1 MAEITMRSV
10 PSIRIQ
16 KSNEAPVNPKGD
28 YVLYWV
34 IAFRRPRWNFSL
46 QRAVARA
53 AELKKPLLV
62 FEALRSGYPWASDRL
77 HRFILDGMADN
88 ALHFKKSP
96 VLYYPYVEPGHDEGK
111 GLLAALAKK
120 ACVVIT
126 DDYPAFFIPRMVKAA
141 SNKLPV
147 LVEAVDSNGLLPLRA
162 ADKIYP
168 TAYAFRRS
176 LQKTLPEYLSD
187 KPKQNPLKG
196 FQIPRLDGLPK
207 EIAKQWPPA
216 SSALLQGDPEAL
228 AAISMDH
235 RVDVVERRG
244 GPAAAHQVMNG
255 FVENRL
261 PQYPENRNHPDEE
274 GASGLSPYLHFGH
287 ISVHEVFHHIAEK
300 EVWSLEHLSQ
310 KATGG
315 RSGWWGMG
323 EAAED
328 FLDEL
333 ITWREL
339 GYNMTWQSDAYDR
352 YESLPDWALKTLADH
367 EKDKRPYVYTL
378 DQLENAQTHD
388 DLWNASQTQLLRE
401 GRIHNYLRMLWG
413 KKILE
418 WTATPREA
426 LDVMIELNNKY
437 ALDGRDPNSYSG
449 IMWVLGR
456 YDRPWGPERRVFGK
470 IRYMSSKNTVRKLR
484 VGEYLEKYKPR
495 EDWSNGVLE

>member
-1 MAEITMRSV
+1 MRSV

-34 IAFRRPRWNFSL
+34 IAFRRPQWNFSL
-46 QRAVARA
+46 QRAVAWA
-53 AELKKPLLV
+53 GELKKPLLV

-77 HRFILDGMADN
+77 HRFILDGMANN

-96 VLYYPYVEPGHDEGK
+96 VLYYPYVEPGHDEDK

-126 DDYPAFFIPRMVKAA
+126 DDYPAFFVPRMVKAV

-147 LVEAVDSNGLLPLRA
+147 LLEAVDSNGLLPLRA

-168 TAYAFRRS
+168 TAFAFRRF

-187 KPKQNPLKG
+187 EPKQNPLKG
-196 FQIPRLDGLPK
+196 IQIPRLEGLPK

-216 SSALLQGDPEAL
+216 SPALLQGDPKAL
-228 AAISMDH
+228 AAISIDH
-235 RVDVVERRG
+235 HVGVVETQG
-244 GPAAAHQVMNG
+244 GPAEANRVMKG

-261 PQYPENRNHPDEE
+261 PLYPENRNHPDEE
-274 GASGLSPYLHFGH
+274 GTSGLSPYLHFGH
-287 ISVHEVFHHIAEK
+287 ISVHEVFHRIAEK
-300 EVWSLEHLSQ
+300 EVWSLEDLSQ

-333 ITWREL
+333 TTWREL
-339 GYNMTWQSDAYDR
+339 GYNMTSQSNAYDR

-367 EKDKRPYVYTL
+367 ERDKRPHIYTL
-378 DQLENAQTHD
+378 DQFENAQTHD
-388 DLWNASQTQLLRE
+388 DLWNAAQTQLLRE
-401 GRIHNYLRMLWG
+401 GRIHNYLRMVWG

-418 WTATPREA
+418 WTATPRDA

-484 VGEYLEKYKPR
+484 VSEYLEKYKPR